1 MVIGKIIIAGS
12 LMTKR
17 QSSKRG
23 KPTQQRLSPSGKI
36 ETTDARVCV
45 PSAATFFRFE
55 VLDLETM
62 RQMEKATDLLRP
74 LLWARDGGAVRQIRQ
89 AHTAEELIDLLPQ
102 TLGLGAAIW
111 DERMREFG
119 SEVLPLISKR
129 LRTAEDI
136 RDENLREITYDKLI
150 GALRW
155 RGTAGAQVPLER
167 FDDLS
172 DYGRGLASVAL
183 GLLGEQRAADSIWQ
197 FYQRV
202 VHNRRETHFVG
213 ALWGLIDLRDKRAG
227 GAVASLLSKGQ
238 YFYEL
243 FAFLSLAG
251 DTRAIVPLLQHA
263 VQKPREENMDA
274 AMALVSI
281 VHRIGKEA
289 LLAELDKVVAPED
302 SDAEREAFADG
313 LLSTPAGETQEYFA
327 LFYRGL
333 TADDLARVFPG
344 RL

>member
-1 MVIGKIIIAGS
+1 MAIGRTITAGS

-17 QSSKRG
+17 RDNKRG
-23 KPTQQRLSPSGKI
+23 KRTQPRPRPSGEI
-36 ETTDARVCV
+36 RATDARVRV
-45 PSAATFFRFE
+45 PSAATFFRFQ
-55 VLDLETM
+55 VLDPES
-62 RQMEKATDLLRP
+62 RSQMDKATTLLKP
-74 LLWARDGGAVRQIRQ
+74 LLWVRDGEAVRQIRQ
-89 AHTAEELIDLLPQ
+89 ARSVEELIDLLPQ
-102 TLGLGAAIW
+102 ALGLGAPVW
-111 DERMREFG
+111 DERMRELG
-119 SEVLPLISKR
+119 PEVLPLISKR
-129 LRTAEDI
+129 LGEAKEI
-136 RDENLREITYDKLI
+136 RDEHLREITYDKLI
-150 GALRW
+150 EDVRW
-155 RGTAGAQVPLER
+155 RGAAGGQVLLER

-172 DYGRGLASVAL
+172 DYGRELASVAL
-183 GLLGEQRAADSIWQ
+183 GLLGEQRAADKIWQ

-213 ALWGLIDLRDKRAG
+213 ALWGLIDLGDKRAG
-227 GAVASLLSKGQ
+227 GAMASLLGKGQ

-243 FAFLSLAG
+243 FGFLSLAG
-251 DTRAIVPLLQHA
+251 DTRAIIPLLQDA

-289 LLAELDKVVAPED
+289 FLAELDKVVALED
-302 SDAEREAFADG
+302 SDVEREAFADR
-313 LLSTPAGETQEYFA
+313 LLSIPASETQEYFA

>member
-1 MVIGKIIIAGS
+1 
-12 LMTKR
+12 
-17 QSSKRG
+17 
-23 KPTQQRLSPSGKI
+23 
-36 ETTDARVCV
+36 
-45 PSAATFFRFE
+45 
-55 VLDLETM
+55 VLDPETM
-62 RQMEKATDLLRP
+62 KQMDKATELLKP
-74 LLWARDGGAVRQIRQ
+74 FLWLRDGGAVRQIRQ
-89 AHTAEELIDLLPQ
+89 ARTAEELIDLLSQ
-102 TLGLGAAIW
+102 SGGLGAPVW
-111 DERMREFG
+111 DERMRELG
-119 SEVLPLISKR
+119 PEVLPLISKR
-129 LRTAEDI
+129 LGGAKGI
-136 RDENLREITYDKLI
+136 PDEHLREITYDKLV

-155 RGTAGAQVPLER
+155 RGAAGAQVLLER

-183 GLLGEQRAADSIWQ
+183 GLLGEKRAADKIWQ

-213 ALWGLIDLRDKRAG
+213 ALWGLIDLGDKRAG
-227 GAVASLLSKGQ
+227 GAVASLLNKGQ

-243 FAFLSLAG
+243 FGFLSLAG
-251 DTRAIVPLLQHA
+251 DRRAIVPLLQDA

-274 AMALVSI
+274 PMALVSI

-289 LLAELDKVVAPED
+289 FLAELDKVVALED
-302 SDAEREAFADG
+302 SDTEREAFVDK
-313 LLSTPAGETQEYFA
+313 LLSTPASETQEYFA